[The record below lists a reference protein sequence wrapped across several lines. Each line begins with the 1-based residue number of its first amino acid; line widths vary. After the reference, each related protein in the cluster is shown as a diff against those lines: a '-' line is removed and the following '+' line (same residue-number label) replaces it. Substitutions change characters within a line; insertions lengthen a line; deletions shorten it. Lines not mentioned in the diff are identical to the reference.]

1 MTSPPPSG
9 ADRLRIA
16 IALTALKF
24 KPAEQ
29 SCACTPYHRVW
40 SQESSLIKQA
50 YVLYLRNKFPPSAPS
65 FQDDGLWKT
74 RALALEKEVADLK
87 AKYEEEQIKNLAA
100 PASAPSDAAPNN
112 SQPVKR
118 KAKKKAPEKPVEA
131 PRKMNLETLLEDLHG
146 RKELASLPT
155 STSLFAN
162 LSAFQQLISALSSS
176 EVPVTAAQRSLLSS
190 TAVRTFTSIS
200 NVLHPILRS
209 TEITVTTHLQT
220 LQTLATLLQHLI
232 SSSLAVLLRK
242 PKRAANQN
250 SVSSLMNRFLDALV
264 TSIFNPIIESFSP
277 LSCRFLA
284 FLFPAKSSST
294 LPVDLR
300 PDVLHILQSA
310 LSPLPSATTAFEAN
324 LRATIALTALRELEN
339 LFSPQQTKGG
349 NSRTRESRIG
359 VLARKDALWYL
370 CSVLHVV
377 FTPSS
382 AEHSTLSSNSLTN
395 SAVSERNIA
404 DSLSRIIGRC
414 RKSSNATSVDEAS
427 CPNEDHDRERMFSA
441 GDLDEINPDVV
452 DEVGFQMILGV
463 AEKYWRWIGDVRDL
477 ATDLQPNEMED
488 IPPAPIQQ

>member
-1 MTSPPPSG
+1 MPMTSPPPSE

-24 KPAEQ
+24 KPADE
-29 SCACTPYHRVW
+29 SCP
-40 SQESSLIKQA
+40 S

-65 FQDDGLWKT
+65 FQDEGPWKT

-100 PASAPSDAAPNN
+100 PPSALSDAASNN

-118 KAKKKAPEKPVEA
+118 KAKKKAPEKLVEA

-146 RKELASLPT
+146 RMELASLPT

-162 LSAFQQLISALSSS
+162 LSVFQQLISALSSS

-190 TAVRTFTSIS
+190 TAVRTFTSIA
-200 NVLHPILRS
+200 NVLHPILRY
-209 TEITVTTHLQT
+209 TDITVTTQLQT

-232 SSSLAVLLRK
+232 SSSLAFLLRK
-242 PKRAANQN
+242 PKRATNQTT
-250 SVSSLMNRFLDALV
+250 VSGLMNRFLDALL

-277 LSCRFLA
+277 LSCRFLT

-310 LSPLPSATTAFEAN
+310 LSPLLYTASIFEAN
-324 LRATIALTALRELEN
+324 LRATIALTALRELEK
-339 LFSPQQTKGG
+339 LFSPQQAKDGH
-349 NSRTRESRIG
+349 SRTRESRIG

-377 FTPSS
+377 FTLSS
-382 AEHSTLSSNSLTN
+382 AENSTLSSNSLTT

-404 DSLSRIIGRC
+404 ESLSRIIGRC
-414 RKSSNATSVDEAS
+414 RKIPNSTSVDETS
-427 CPNEDHDRERMFSA
+427 SPNQDHDRERMFSA
-441 GDLDEINPDVV
+441 GDPDEINLDVV
-452 DEVGFQMILGV
+452 DEVGFQMILSV
-463 AEKYWRWIGDVRDL
+463 AEKYWRWIGDVQQEQLFL
-477 ATDLQPNEMED
+477 AKDFQQPELEENVL
-488 IPPAPIQQ
+488 PSAPE